1 MSRIDLSARTPTVT
15 RYRAGWPRWFAR
27 TVELPKRA
35 KMPTASPARD
45 AEDASATPYTTAR
58 TAAADHVE
66 KRNAGRE
73 ASNQSGATSKKPP
86 TIFGLLAREALTL
99 AGMAGALLT
108 IIAHLGWHTTLA
120 LPFFDLSSRWILWT
134 SSIWRDVLG
143 GNPEFDNLRLQGAM
157 TLGVC
162 LALIGLGAFVSRQI
176 QGAEET
182 RKWRFVRLAALPGL
196 LLAAA
201 TIPIFAWGFEP
212 FVSANPFDNLG
223 ARERGQS
230 YIVMSIL
237 AGYAVGDL
245 FGRQRFQSR
254 IFVLA
259 AALVLLL
266 AVNGMTLPNR

>member
-1 MSRIDLSARTPTVT
+1 MSRIDLSSRTPTVT
-15 RYRAGWPRWFAR
+15 RYRAVWPRWFAR
-27 TVELPKRA
+27 TAQQPKLA
-35 KMPTASPARD
+35 KTPAARD
-45 AEDASATPYTTAR
+45 AEDATASPYPTAR
-58 TAAADHVE
+58 TTAAEHVD
-66 KRNAGRE
+66 KRNAGRG
-73 ASNQSGATSKKPP
+73 ASSQSGATTNKPP

-120 LPFFDLSSRWILWT
+120 LPFFDLAGRWILWT

-143 GNPEFDNLRLQGAM
+143 GNPEFENLRLQGAM

-162 LALIGLGAFVSRQI
+162 LALIGIGAFVSRQI
-176 QGAEET
+176 QGTEET

-201 TIPIFAWGFEP
+201 TIPIFAWGYEP

-259 AALVLLL
+259 AALIGLL
-266 AVNGMTLPNR
+266 AINGMTLPNR